1 MNDGFGALQGL
12 AERVDVQ
19 NVTLVNFNTGRK
31 GNVGGLANKNAYGMN
46 LTRERLNK
54 MLS

>member
-1 MNDGFGALQGL
+1 
-12 AERVDVQ
+12 
-19 NVTLVNFNTGRK
+19 
-31 GNVGGLANKNAYGMN
+31 VGGLANKNAYGMN